1 METVKDV
8 ENFFGKEFS
17 ARELARA
24 IEDLNF
30 YTDEIKS
37 LYKLEN
43 DANAEKTFVLGTL
56 AGNAIAEKIEDERGE
71 RISDDQMDEIY
82 KLGIDVAQDKY
93 PSFEILEA
101 RLGKFFANEKEF
113 HPYSKDIRNLEKV
126 LDTWEESIIETKG
139 GAFAKGSLNS
149 VWIDNWRMTS
159 GVSASQASLSYGR
172 KSPADWLISYKGTPI
187 IAGDYGGHAECIA
200 SGETLAKT
208 ELNIGDTLQTVG
220 KKLGLACPQID
231 VGEHRPSQNYHI
243 DEMEFKERDFL
254 ENPPYPGFA
263 EQMRKAMDMAER
275 NFDATQGLDGYSMEK
290 VLPRSRNPE
299 DRNLFCVMAKGA
311 DGKYA
316 VWTSFNL
323 SHGKNGSLEN
333 GHYDIKNLNAAAK
346 IMCSFSDATP
356 LRAEH
361 DRHAI
366 QNVGMER

>member
-149 VWIDNWRMTS
+149 VWIPD
-159 GVSASQASLSYGR
+159 
-172 KSPADWLISYKGTPI
+172 SP
-187 IAGDYGGHAECIA
+187 
-200 SGETLAKT
+200 
-208 ELNIGDTLQTVG
+208 
-220 KKLGLACPQID
+220 
-231 VGEHRPSQNYHI
+231 
-243 DEMEFKERDFL
+243 
-254 ENPPYPGFA
+254 
-263 EQMRKAMDMAER
+263 
-275 NFDATQGLDGYSMEK
+275 
-290 VLPRSRNPE
+290 SR
-299 DRNLFCVMAKGA
+299 
-311 DGKYA
+311 
-316 VWTSFNL
+316 
-323 SHGKNGSLEN
+323 
-333 GHYDIKNLNAAAK
+333 
-346 IMCSFSDATP
+346 
-356 LRAEH
+356 
-361 DRHAI
+361 
-366 QNVGMER
+366 